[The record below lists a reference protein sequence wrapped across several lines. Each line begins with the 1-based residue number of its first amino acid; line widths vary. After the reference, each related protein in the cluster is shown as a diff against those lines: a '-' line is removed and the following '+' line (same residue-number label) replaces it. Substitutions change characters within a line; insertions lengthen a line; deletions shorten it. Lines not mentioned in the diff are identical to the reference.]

1 MKEKVIKDMYSN
13 TKASKPLAFLF
24 GKRGH
29 MIPKNLQIGDIF
41 EEKDFR
47 NTIKFKVVGFDGQGN
62 YVSKMIE
69 DEEPDEELPF
79 ASTDD
84 DVEEQAE
91 ETAEEQPVVEEP
103 KEVKATPKKKTT
115 SKKKTTTK
123 KK

>member
-1 MKEKVIKDMYSN
+1 
-13 TKASKPLAFLF
+13 
-24 GKRGH
+24 
-29 MIPKNLQIGDIF
+29 MIPKGLQIGDIF

-84 DVEEQAE
+84 DVEEQTEETAEQTAE
-91 ETAEEQPVVEEP
+91 ETVEEQPVVEEP
-103 KEVKATPKKKTT
+103 KEVKVAPKKKTA

-123 KK
+123 CLLKQMNYLN